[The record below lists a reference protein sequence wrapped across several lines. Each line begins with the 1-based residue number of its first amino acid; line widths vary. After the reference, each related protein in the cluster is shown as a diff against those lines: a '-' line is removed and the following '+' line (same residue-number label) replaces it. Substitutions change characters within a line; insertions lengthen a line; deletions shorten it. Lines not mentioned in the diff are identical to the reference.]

1 MSTNHDKYL
10 VLRGKNRDI
19 YFIQKRVSKK
29 VSKIIGKEFIK
40 KSLET
45 SDIIVAREKRDKI
58 LAELVSI
65 EAMSTNNGY
74 ERNNNLEDN
83 IMSNES
89 ISSVNN
95 EHEENSIKK
104 PRKDG
109 FLEEYLDMDY
119 IKSLRFPTK
128 DSLIESFD
136 NNLLIKFFLILYF
149 LTVISLLKNKSW
161 QYIYLI
167 ILFSSGAL
175 YCLIFPPSLGLS
187 YYIIAHYFLFSLLI
201 SQIINFI
208 RT

>member
-10 VLRGKNRDI
+10 VLRGKNKDI

-29 VSKIIGKEFIK
+29 VSKIIGKDFIK

-45 SDIIVAREKRDKI
+45 SDIKIARHKRDEI

-65 EAMSTNNGY
+65 EAMSTNNSY
-74 ERNNNLEDN
+74 VENDNLEDK

-89 ISSVNN
+89 ISGVSN
-95 EHEENSIKK
+95 ENAKNITKNSE
-104 PRKDG
+104 KDG

-136 NNLLIKFFLILYF
+136 NNLLILLVIGVMIVFFLL
-149 LTVISLLKNKSW
+149 N
-161 QYIYLI
+161 
-167 ILFSSGAL
+167 
-175 YCLIFPPSLGLS
+175 
-187 YYIIAHYFLFSLLI
+187 
-201 SQIINFI
+201 
-208 RT
+208 

>member
-10 VLRGKNRDI
+10 VLRGKNKDI

-29 VSKIIGKEFIK
+29 VSKIIGKDFIK

-45 SDIIVAREKRDKI
+45 SDIKVARDKRDEI

-65 EAMSTNNGY
+65 EAMSTNNSY
-74 ERNNNLEDN
+74 VENDNLEDK

-89 ISSVNN
+89 ISGVSN
-95 EHEENSIKK
+95 ENAKNVTKNSE
-104 PRKDG
+104 KDG

-136 NNLLIKFFLILYF
+136 NNLLILLVIGVMIVFFLL
-149 LTVISLLKNKSW
+149 N
-161 QYIYLI
+161 
-167 ILFSSGAL
+167 
-175 YCLIFPPSLGLS
+175 
-187 YYIIAHYFLFSLLI
+187 
-201 SQIINFI
+201 
-208 RT
+208 

>member
-10 VLRGKNRDI
+10 VLRGKNKDI

-29 VSKIIGKEFIK
+29 VSKIIGKDFIK

-45 SDIIVAREKRDKI
+45 SDIKVARDKRDEI

-65 EAMSTNNGY
+65 EAMSTNNRY
-74 ERNNNLEDN
+74 VENDNLEDK

-89 ISSVNN
+89 MSGVSN
-95 EHEENSIKK
+95 ENAKNITKNSE
-104 PRKDG
+104 KDG

-136 NNLLIKFFLILYF
+136 NNLLILLVIGVMIVFFLL
-149 LTVISLLKNKSW
+149 N
-161 QYIYLI
+161 
-167 ILFSSGAL
+167 
-175 YCLIFPPSLGLS
+175 
-187 YYIIAHYFLFSLLI
+187 
-201 SQIINFI
+201 
-208 RT
+208 

>member
-10 VLRGKNRDI
+10 VLRGKNKDI

-29 VSKIIGKEFIK
+29 VSKIIGKDFIK

-45 SDIIVAREKRDKI
+45 SDIKVARDKRDEI

-65 EAMSTNNGY
+65 EAMSTNNSY
-74 ERNNNLEDN
+74 VENDNLEDK

-89 ISSVNN
+89 ISGVSN
-95 EHEENSIKK
+95 ENAKNITKNSE
-104 PRKDG
+104 KDG

-136 NNLLIKFFLILYF
+136 NNLLILLIIGVMIVFFLL
-149 LTVISLLKNKSW
+149 N
-161 QYIYLI
+161 
-167 ILFSSGAL
+167 
-175 YCLIFPPSLGLS
+175 
-187 YYIIAHYFLFSLLI
+187 
-201 SQIINFI
+201 
-208 RT
+208 

>member
-10 VLRGKNRDI
+10 VLRGKNKDI

-29 VSKIIGKEFIK
+29 VSKIIGKDFIK

-45 SDIIVAREKRDKI
+45 SDIKVARDKRDEI

-65 EAMSTNNGY
+65 EAMSTNNSY
-74 ERNNNLEDN
+74 VENDNLEDK

-89 ISSVNN
+89 ISGVSN
-95 EHEENSIKK
+95 ENAKNITKNSE
-104 PRKDG
+104 KDG

-136 NNLLIKFFLILYF
+136 NNLLILLVIGVMIVFFLL
-149 LTVISLLKNKSW
+149 N
-161 QYIYLI
+161 
-167 ILFSSGAL
+167 
-175 YCLIFPPSLGLS
+175 
-187 YYIIAHYFLFSLLI
+187 
-201 SQIINFI
+201 
-208 RT
+208 

>member
-10 VLRGKNRDI
+10 VLRGKNKDI

-29 VSKIIGKEFIK
+29 VSKIIGKDFIK

-45 SDIIVAREKRDKI
+45 SDIKVARDKRDEI

-65 EAMSTNNGY
+65 EAMSTNNSY
-74 ERNNNLEDN
+74 VKNDNLEDK

-89 ISSVNN
+89 ISGVSN
-95 EHEENSIKK
+95 ENAKNITKNSE
-104 PRKDG
+104 KDG

-136 NNLLIKFFLILYF
+136 NNLLILLVIGVMIVFFLL
-149 LTVISLLKNKSW
+149 N
-161 QYIYLI
+161 
-167 ILFSSGAL
+167 
-175 YCLIFPPSLGLS
+175 
-187 YYIIAHYFLFSLLI
+187 
-201 SQIINFI
+201 
-208 RT
+208 

>member
-10 VLRGKNRDI
+10 VLRGKNKDI

-29 VSKIIGKEFIK
+29 VSKIIGKDFIK

-45 SDIIVAREKRDKI
+45 SDIKVARNKRDEI

-65 EAMSTNNGY
+65 EAMSTNNSY
-74 ERNNNLEDN
+74 VENDNLEDK

-89 ISSVNN
+89 ISGVSN
-95 EHEENSIKK
+95 ENAKNITKNSE
-104 PRKDG
+104 KDG

-136 NNLLIKFFLILYF
+136 NNLLILLVIGVMIVFFLL
-149 LTVISLLKNKSW
+149 N
-161 QYIYLI
+161 
-167 ILFSSGAL
+167 
-175 YCLIFPPSLGLS
+175 
-187 YYIIAHYFLFSLLI
+187 
-201 SQIINFI
+201 
-208 RT
+208 